1 MSRPGQPAS
10 PGATPVTKPTGVT
23 RNTRGIDYQSVPR
36 PVAGLAEEYPP
47 SHVVAW
53 HSHVRAQLIYASA
66 GIMSVMTHSGSFVV
80 PPQRAV
86 WIPGGVEH
94 EVHCRGRVSLRTV
107 YVDPGARTTLPQTC
121 RVLEVSNLF
130 RELIIEAT
138 HLPIEYEV
146 DGRDGHVMQLLL
158 DEITATPTAPL
169 HIPMPGSER
178 LARVCRTI
186 LKEPAQNDAL
196 EDLARSIGMGQRT
209 FTRAF
214 RRETG
219 MSFGA
224 WRQHVRLLEALS
236 RLSAGQSVTTVALDV
251 GYSSPSA
258 FTAMFRRTFGA
269 APTEY
274 FAEPPVA

>member
-1 MSRPGQPAS
+1 MARS
-10 PGATPVTKPTGVT
+10 T
-23 RNTRGIDYQSVPR
+23 RSIDYQHVPR
-36 PVAGLAEEYPP
+36 PVAALSDEYAAG
-47 SHVVAW
+47 HVDPR

-66 GIMSVMTHSGSFVV
+66 GIMSVTTDRGSFVV

-86 WIPGGVEH
+86 WIPAGVEH
-94 EVHCRGRVSLRTV
+94 EVYCRGHVSLRTL
-107 YVDPGARTTLPQTC
+107 YVDVSARPDLPTSC
-121 RVLEVSNLF
+121 RVLEMPHLF
-130 RELIIEAT
+130 RELILEAVS
-138 HLPIEYEV
+138 LPVEY
-146 DGRDGHVMQLLL
+146 DMHGRDGRVMDLIL
-158 DEITATPTAPL
+158 DEITSTPTAPL
-169 HIPMPGSER
+169 HVPMPRSER
-178 LARVCRTI
+178 LARVCQSI
-186 LKEPAQNDAL
+186 LQEPAQNDAL
-196 EDLARSIGMGQRT
+196 DDIARTIGMGQRT

-236 RLSAGQSVTTVALDV
+236 RLAVGQPVTTVALDV

-274 FAEPPVA
+274 FAEPVPPIRDLTS

>member
-1 MSRPGQPAS
+1 MGRS
-10 PGATPVTKPTGVT
+10 
-23 RNTRGIDYQSVPR
+23 TRGIDYQDVPR
-36 PVAGLAEEYPP
+36 PVAGLADEYPQGYADP
-47 SHVVAW
+47 W

-86 WIPGGVEH
+86 WIPGGMEH
-94 EVHCRGRVSLRTV
+94 EVHCRSRVSLRTL
-107 YVDPGARTTLPQTC
+107 YVDTDARTTLPHTC
-121 RVLEVSNLF
+121 RVLEVSDLF

-138 HLPIEYEV
+138 HLPIEYDV
-146 DGRDGHVMQLLL
+146 DGRDGRVMELLL

-169 HIPMPGSER
+169 HIPMPSSER
-178 LARVCRTI
+178 LARVCRAI

-236 RLSAGQSVTTVALDV
+236 RLAAGQPVTTVALDV

-274 FAEPPVA
+274 FADEQVA

>member
-1 MSRPGQPAS
+1 MPGTENGSVRA
-10 PGATPVTKPTGVT
+10 ARET
-23 RNTRGIDYQSVPR
+23 RSGRSTRGIDYQYVPR
-36 PVAGLAEEYPP
+36 PVAGLADEYPVDYLDP
-47 SHVVAW
+47 W
-53 HSHVRAQLIYASA
+53 HNHVRAQLIFASA
-66 GIMSVMTHSGSFVV
+66 GIMSVTTHSGSFVV

-86 WIPGGVEH
+86 WIPAGVEH
-94 EVHCRGRVSLRTV
+94 QVFCRSRVSLRTI
-107 YVDPGARTTLPQTC
+107 YVDSNARDSLPQTC
-121 RVLEVSNLF
+121 RVIEVSDLF

-138 HLPIEYEV
+138 HLPVEYDV
-146 DGRDGHVMQLLL
+146 DGRDGRVMELLL

-169 HIPMPGSER
+169 HIPMPNSER
-178 LARVCRTI
+178 LVRVCQGI

-196 EDLARSIGMGQRT
+196 EDLARSVGMGQRT

-236 RLSAGQSVTTVALDV
+236 RLAVGQPVTTVALDV

-274 FAEPPVA
+274 FAEQGNRMHVG

>member
-1 MSRPGQPAS
+1 MAGTPGGGGRPAGDPRS
-10 PGATPVTKPTGVT
+10 G
-23 RNTRGIDYQSVPR
+23 RSTRGIDYQYVPR
-36 PVAGLAEEYPP
+36 PVAGLADEYPVDYLDP
-47 SHVVAW
+47 W
-53 HSHVRAQLIYASA
+53 HNHVRAQLIFASA
-66 GIMSVMTHSGSFVV
+66 GIMSVTTHTGSFVV

-86 WIPGGVEH
+86 WIPAGVEH
-94 EVHCRGRVSLRTV
+94 EVFCRSRVSLRTI
-107 YVDPGARTTLPQTC
+107 YVDSNARETLPQNC
-121 RVLEVSNLF
+121 RVLEVSDLF

-138 HLPIEYEV
+138 HLPVEYDA
-146 DGRDGHVMQLLL
+146 DGRDGRVMELLL

-169 HIPMPGSER
+169 HIPMPSSER
-178 LARVCRTI
+178 LARVCEAI
-186 LKEPAQNDAL
+186 LKEPAHNDPL

-236 RLSAGQSVTTVALDV
+236 RLAVGQPVTTVALDV

-274 FAEPPVA
+274 FAEEGA